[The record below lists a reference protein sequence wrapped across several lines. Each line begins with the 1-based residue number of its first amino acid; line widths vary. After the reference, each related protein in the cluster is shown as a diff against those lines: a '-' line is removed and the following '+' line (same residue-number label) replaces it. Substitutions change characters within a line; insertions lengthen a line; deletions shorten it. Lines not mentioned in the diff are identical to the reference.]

1 MIVLA
6 IDTALENCSVAISDG
21 SDLRLSEQEI
31 GRGHAEVLM
40 PAVESMLRD
49 AGLSAGDLDRIVVS
63 TGPGSFT
70 GLRVG
75 IAAARGLGLAAAVPV
90 VGVSTL
96 AAHAFEAAR
105 LQRESNRSPRP
116 IIALLPARAD
126 ELFGQMFSAEA
137 EPLEPLGV
145 ASAEAFAA
153 RARNLGCDVAGAGA
167 AMLGEGFLPLHRR
180 SAPSVAA
187 LLAFG
192 SALDPASNPP
202 EPVYGKAP
210 DAAPSKG
217 GIARR

>member
-21 SDLRLSEQEI
+21 SDVWHREQAI

-40 PAVESMLRD
+40 PAVAAMLSE
-49 AGLSAGDLDRIVVS
+49 AGRTADDLDRIVVT

-75 IAAARGLGLAAAVPV
+75 IAAARGLGLAAGVPV

-96 AAHAFEAAR
+96 AAHAFLAATLRREAGGP
-105 LQRESNRSPRP
+105 PRP
-116 IIALLPARAD
+116 ILALLPARAD
-126 ELFGQMFSAEA
+126 ELFGQLFSPDA
-137 EPLEPLGV
+137 EPLEPLMV

-153 RARNLGCDVAGAGA
+153 RARELGCDVAGAGA
-167 AMLGEGFLPLHRR
+167 ALLGEGFAPLHRR
-180 SAPSVAA
+180 AAPSVTA

-192 SALDPASNPP
+192 ASLDPASHPP
-202 EPVYGKAP
+202 APVYGKPP

>member
-21 SDLRLSEQEI
+21 SDVWHREQAI

-40 PAVESMLRD
+40 PAVAAMLGE
-49 AGLSAGDLDRIVVS
+49 AGRTAHDLDRIVVT

-75 IAAARGLGLAAAVPV
+75 IAAARGLGLAAGVPV

-96 AAHAFEAAR
+96 AAHAFLAATLRREAGGP
-105 LQRESNRSPRP
+105 PRP
-116 IIALLPARAD
+116 ILALIPARAD
-126 ELFGQMFSAEA
+126 ELFGQLFSADA
-137 EPLEPLGV
+137 EPLEPLMV
-145 ASAEAFAA
+145 ASAEVFAA
-153 RARNLGCDVAGAGA
+153 RARELGCDVAGAGA
-167 AMLGEGFLPLHRR
+167 PLHLRA
-180 SAPSVAA
+180 APSVTA

-192 SALDPASNPP
+192 ASLDPASHPP
-202 EPVYGKAP
+202 APVYGKPP